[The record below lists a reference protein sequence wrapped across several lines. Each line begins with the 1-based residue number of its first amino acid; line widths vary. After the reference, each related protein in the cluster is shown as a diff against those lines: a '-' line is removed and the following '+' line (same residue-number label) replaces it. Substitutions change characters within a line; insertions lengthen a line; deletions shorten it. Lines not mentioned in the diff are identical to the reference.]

1 MEKNKIISHIDSQ
14 ISELGRLQT
23 LFGAKTNRFD
33 GFVALDKIDSKISS
47 IRKMHIFY
55 LVLSIILGGLLYV
68 AGFAQVFDFGF
79 IDLSKSGLLIIL
91 AIGNILMTFRHK
103 IDMERLKMIK
113 NLLELE
119 QMVDKKKRATTL
131 AK

>member
-23 LFGAKTNRFD
+23 IFSAKTNRFD
-33 GFVALDKIDSKISS
+33 GFVDLDKIDSKISS

-103 IDMERLKMIK
+103 IDMEKLKMIK
-113 NLLELE
+113 NLLELK
-119 QMVDKKKRATTL
+119 QMADKE
-131 AK
+131 

>member
-23 LFGAKTNRFD
+23 IFGAKTNRFD
-33 GFVALDKIDSKISS
+33 GFVDLAKIDSKISS

-68 AGFAQVFDFGF
+68 AGFAQVFDLGF
-79 IDLSKSGLLIIL
+79 IDWSKSGLLIIL
-91 AIGNILMTFRHK
+91 AIANILKTFRHK
-103 IDMERLKMIK
+103 IDMEKLKMIK
-113 NLLELE
+113 NLLELK
-119 QMVDKKKRATTL
+119 QMADKE
-131 AK
+131 